1 MKMNDGNDENAVVL
15 DEYDPLRRMM
25 TYTPRTTHRS
35 TSTVPTLL
43 CVTEDVFLDLYGREQ
58 STQKHV
64 NHICM
69 SGQTKPHTIRVK
81 RTSVFK
87 KWAESL
93 DRNAPV
99 IYVIVDVLVV
109 AHGRVVN
116 VEHLIDGMTV
126 HWALDGP
133 LRVSFSYIMQN
144 RAFHFDI
151 SPKYKFRSYF
161 SRRDF
166 LDPRRFLSQGHDT
179 TDLRSKTVVEIR
191 AIRFNVVMNFLTS
204 LMSSGSSSASSC
216 GTRR

>member
-1 MKMNDGNDENAVVL
+1 MNEAEAV
-15 DEYDPLRRMM
+15 DNYDPIQRMM

-69 SGQTKPHTIRVK
+69 SGQTKPHTIRVTK

-87 KWAESL
+87 KWAEFL

-109 AHGRVVN
+109 AYGRVAS
-116 VEHLIDGMTV
+116 VEHFIDGMTV

-133 LRVSFSYIMQN
+133 LRVSFSDIMQN
-144 RAFHFDI
+144 RAFQFDI

-191 AIRFNVVMNFLTS
+191 AIRFNLVMNFLTS